1 MGKKIVI
8 FFVLC
13 MVFLVSCSSNEK
25 EDAVKIIMPAS
36 MFEGQ
41 DADDV
46 IKEAE
51 KQDIEAKK
59 NEDGTYTYIMSKKKH
74 DKMMEEFKSNITDSI
89 KEIKSSE
96 NYMSIKDISHN
107 PSYSEFTM
115 VVDREAYENSMEGF
129 ASFTLGMTGLMY
141 QLYDGVNEEDYH
153 VKVTVK
159 DQKTKEIFAEKVYPE
174 DDGETKS

>member
-1 MGKKIVI
+1 
-8 FFVLC
+8 
-13 MVFLVSCSSNEK
+13 
-25 EDAVKIIMPAS
+25 
-36 MFEGQ
+36 
-41 DADDV
+41 
-46 IKEAE
+46 
-51 KQDIEAKK
+51 
-59 NEDGTYTYIMSKKKH
+59 MSKKKH

-107 PSYSEFTM
+107 PSFSEFTM

-141 QLYDGVNEEDYH
+141 QLYDGVNEKDYH

-159 DQKTKEIFAEKVYPE
+159 DQKTKEIFAEKIYPE
-174 DDGETKS
+174 DDTEAKS